1 MKLTI
6 SDYHRKDGTP
16 DPNRRRVT
24 RGDLTV
30 TLLKRGRFWETRIM
44 LAGERHHLNLR
55 TGCLKTAARTA
66 IDKARAALGEQWDFV
81 HRGRT
86 QRGLI
91 KLGEICERYL
101 DQLAPRAAAI
111 TVVRNVP
118 RFKSL
123 VRIGLGLKRGKCVDH
138 LPASILD
145 GDLVKQ
151 FQAAYVKGYPEGEAA
166 EARKRGA
173 NGMLAD
179 ARSLFTK
186 GIMADELYPDMPDI
200 SKFILA
206 RHLPAVPVAFRY
218 EAIEEWVEKLFANL
232 PQLKL
237 DDPAVYLYFRLCA
250 VLGLRRREALEARK
264 GWVTTRRGHRVIY
277 IQPTDG
283 WIPKG
288 RRERKVPLPEDLYN
302 DILLLSD
309 SSEFIVPIATRNANH
324 KTNHGVSRRLNLW
337 MTGLG
342 WPFKKKAHELRRWFG
357 AQVATQTGSL
367 FAAQRLL
374 GHASPATTN
383 QYYADLVDA
392 PEYKITTET
401 ANVPPSKAEYITN
414 ISC

>member
-1 MKLTI
+1 
-6 SDYHRKDGTP
+6 
-16 DPNRRRVT
+16 
-24 RGDLTV
+24 
-30 TLLKRGRFWETRIM
+30 
-44 LAGERHHLNLR
+44 
-55 TGCLKTAARTA
+55 
-66 IDKARAALGEQWDFV
+66 
-81 HRGRT
+81 
-86 QRGLI
+86 
-91 KLGEICERYL
+91 
-101 DQLAPRAAAI
+101 
-111 TVVRNVP
+111 
-118 RFKSL
+118 
-123 VRIGLGLKRGKCVDH
+123 
-138 LPASILD
+138 
-145 GDLVKQ
+145 
-151 FQAAYVKGYPEGEAA
+151 
-166 EARKRGA
+166 
-173 NGMLAD
+173 
-179 ARSLFTK
+179 
-186 GIMADELYPDMPDI
+186 
-200 SKFILA
+200 
-206 RHLPAVPVAFRY
+206 
-218 EAIEEWVEKLFANL
+218 
-232 PQLKL
+232 
-237 DDPAVYLYFRLCA
+237 
-250 VLGLRRREALEARK
+250 
-264 GWVTTRRGHRVIY
+264 VIY